1 MDQRTWD
8 LDTAEDQP
16 ELSLDD
22 ILLEFN
28 QPEEDS
34 SPQKLVISERP
45 AEDELYFT
53 DRRYEYG
60 AIPSHLNEIENQ
72 RIAKAIEEAL

>member
-1 MDQRTWD
+1 MRM
-8 LDTAEDQP
+8 P
-16 ELSLDD
+16 EAT
-22 ILLEFN
+22 
-28 QPEEDS
+28 
-34 SPQKLVISERP
+34 VIAP

-72 RIAKAIEEAL
+72 RIAEAITEAL